1 MTERQKL
8 TSYEKKLIRRYLI
21 WCYKTTK
28 ESFERI
34 ERKFT
39 QLLVDDFVA
48 DELKSLK
55 GSIQND
61 LVDHIVGFEEY
72 MNKKEMSA
80 LTEKFADP
88 KQGIFNKDYL
98 YLKIRLGAVE
108 KAIVHFLGKRELS
121 AISKLYEEEM
131 TERILNARDPT

>member
-1 MTERQKL
+1 MTEKQKF
-8 TSYEKKLIRRYLI
+8 TPYERKLIRRYLT

-39 QLLVDDFVA
+39 QLSVDDFIA

-55 GSIQND
+55 GAVGND
-61 LVDHIVGFEEY
+61 LASHIKEFEEY

-80 LTEKFADP
+80 LAEKFADP
-88 KQGIFNKDYL
+88 KQGTFNKEYL
-98 YLKIRLGAVE
+98 YLKTRLAAIE
-108 KAIVHFLGKRELS
+108 KAICYFLGKKELS

-131 TERILNARDPT
+131 TKRILQAREY

>member
-1 MTERQKL
+1 MTEKQKF

-28 ESFERI
+28 ESFERV

-39 QLLVDDFVA
+39 QLTVDDFIA

-55 GSIQND
+55 GKMRSD
-61 LVDHIVGFEEY
+61 LDGPIKEFEEY

-80 LTEKFADP
+80 LSEKFADP
-88 KQGIFNKDYL
+88 QRGVFNKEYL
-98 YLKIRLGAVE
+98 YLKIRLGAIE
-108 KAIVHFLGKRELS
+108 KAVVFFLGKKELT
-121 AISKLYEEEM
+121 AIHKLYEEEM
-131 TERILNARDPT
+131 TKRILQARDHT